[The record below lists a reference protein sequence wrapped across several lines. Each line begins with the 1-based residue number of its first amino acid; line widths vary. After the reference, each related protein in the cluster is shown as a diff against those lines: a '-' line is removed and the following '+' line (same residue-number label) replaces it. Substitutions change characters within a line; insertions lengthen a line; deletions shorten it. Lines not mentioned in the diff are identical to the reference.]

1 MIELVSGNP
10 SALERLKVAFRACP
24 KDFDKLKSEVKAG
37 RVSVYELSGD
47 GYRVTVAGEVDGN
60 SYFLWGVSG
69 RGVVLAM
76 RELSKYVKESGLT
89 SISAETY
96 FPLVAKLC
104 RRLST
109 EEHER
114 GEITRMEM
122 RV

>member
-1 MIELVSGNP
+1 MIELVSDNP
-10 SALERLKVAFRACP
+10 NALKRLRVAFRACP
-24 KDFDKLKSEVKAG
+24 KDFDLLKSEVKAG
-37 RVSVYELSGD
+37 RVSVYELTGD
-47 GYRVTVAGEVDGN
+47 SYRVTVAGEIDGD

-69 RGVVLAM
+69 RGVIPAM
-76 RELSKYVKESGLT
+76 RELKVYVKECGLT

-109 EEHER
+109 EETER
-114 GEITRMEM
+114 GEVTRMEM